1 MTTVYKVDSAE
12 DDFVTQLKA
21 DLIESDNGNNTDM
34 HIKFQGY
41 LHNKSGF
48 KLRAENI
55 EVFDG
60 DLISTWKSLIE
71 NQGMTVDI
79 TADLSN
85 AWVQITCRR
94 VTRHRK
100 TLRERIK
107 IPSISGVKCPR
118 IPLSLLLYICILV
131 ACIIVLW
138 LRHKENFQK

>member
-1 MTTVYKVDSAE
+1 MSSIYEVDAKE
-12 DDFVTQLKA
+12 DQFVTQLKA
-21 DLIESDNGNNTDM
+21 DLIASDNGNNTDM
-34 HIKFQGY
+34 HIVFQGY

-55 EVFDG
+55 EVFNG
-60 DLISTWKSLIE
+60 DLIYTWKTLIE
-71 NQGMTVDI
+71 NQGMKVDI

-100 TLRERIK
+100 SLRERFK
-107 IPSISGVKCPR
+107 MPSITKLKFPR
-118 IPLSLLLYICILV
+118 VPFSLLLYICILL

-138 LRHKENFQK
+138 TRHKGRFLK

>member
-1 MTTVYKVDSAE
+1 MSSIYEVDAKE
-12 DDFVTQLKA
+12 DQFVTQLKA
-21 DLIESDNGNNTDM
+21 DLIASDNGNNTDM
-34 HIKFQGY
+34 HIAFQGY

-55 EVFDG
+55 EVFND
-60 DLISTWKSLIE
+60 DLIFTWKTLIE
-71 NQGMTVDI
+71 NQGMKVDI

-100 TLRERIK
+100 SLRERFK
-107 IPSISGVKCPR
+107 MPSITKLKFPR
-118 IPLSLLLYICILV
+118 VPFSLLLYICILL

-138 LRHKENFQK
+138 TRHKGRFLK

>member
-1 MTTVYKVDSAE
+1 MSSIYEVDAKE
-12 DDFVTQLKA
+12 DQFVTQLKA
-21 DLIESDNGNNTDM
+21 DLIASDNGNNTDM
-34 HIKFQGY
+34 HIAFQGY

-55 EVFDG
+55 EVFND
-60 DLISTWKSLIE
+60 DLIYTWKTLIE
-71 NQGMTVDI
+71 NQGMKVDI

-100 TLRERIK
+100 SLRERFK
-107 IPSISGVKCPR
+107 MPSITKLKFPR
-118 IPLSLLLYICILV
+118 VPFSLLLYICILL

-138 LRHKENFQK
+138 TRHKGRFLK